1 MLCHSPQCYL
11 CLLRLAPALLLL
23 FGLELF
29 VQSHFLVLCCDLNT
43 ITRLDKNS
51 REVFWISICINRK
64 QFINATKS
72 KKKINILQRLCTTR
86 SATISMTQMVYDSEL
101 RDNDFIREALNTV
114 GNLNKI
120 ALDNYCSTLMKV
132 RTQQTEIRSNGAPS
146 DPRG

>member
-51 REVFWISICINRK
+51 GDVFWISICINRLDEQMPSLK
-64 QFINATKS
+64 QTVIIIYQAVVAEWS
-72 KKKINILQRLCTTR
+72 RRLC
-86 SATISMTQMVYDSEL
+86 MF
-101 RDNDFIREALNTV
+101 NHAL
-114 GNLNKI
+114 K
-120 ALDNYCSTLMKV
+120 
-132 RTQQTEIRSNGAPS
+132 
-146 DPRG
+146 